1 MLGYFCKQWKR
12 SYQFQCVRCC
22 QEEEEEETSDTHVQC
37 IHNTTKDNT
46 AIHVH
51 SPQHIHNNTL
61 TTIHSQKQHEQ
72 HKQHIKRSLTWPWL
86 WHSFFVRVTVF
97 VLVLWIKIWK
107 AFTDCLPFR
116 QHLDHPFRR
125 QHFQRLVFQGFIT
138 PFNVL
143 RRIEF
148 DNCTDQYFGFQL
160 VHRIHGNYL
169 RQWNFIIF
177 TVAIVKDQRRK
188 IT

>member
-72 HKQHIKRSLTWPWL
+72 HKQHIKRSTYLA
-86 WHSFFVRVTVF
+86 VVV
-97 VLVLWIKIWK
+97 
-107 AFTDCLPFR
+107 A
-116 QHLDHPFRR
+116 
-125 QHFQRLVFQGFIT
+125 LVFRTCHRFCTGLVDQNIEVT
-138 PFNVL
+138 L
-143 RRIEF
+143 RRELSWETCHQIVES
-148 DNCTDQYFGFQL
+148 
-160 VHRIHGNYL
+160 VH
-169 RQWNFIIF
+169 
-177 TVAIVKDQRRK
+177 
-188 IT
+188 